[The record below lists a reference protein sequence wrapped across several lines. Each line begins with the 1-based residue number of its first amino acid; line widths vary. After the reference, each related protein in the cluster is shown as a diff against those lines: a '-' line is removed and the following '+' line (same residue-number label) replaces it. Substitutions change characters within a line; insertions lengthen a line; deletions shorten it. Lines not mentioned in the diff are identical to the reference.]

1 METNVHTSTGTQAPD
16 YKHLIFEYNP
26 QTRYYQMAKGEIGF
40 LKVPNELKLEETQ
53 KKELIRSDFIIRSRI
68 KDGKYQFFTGLLK
81 TNFENW
87 YFGDFFETRNGIKR
101 NSFILFHFT
110 TDQTKI
116 ELFFFNHFK
125 LYPKKRGL
133 FIRDFITKLKR

>member
-1 METNVHTSTGTQAPD
+1 METNVQTSTGTQAPD
-16 YKHLIFEYNP
+16 HKHLNFEYNP
-26 QTRYYQMAKGEIGF
+26 QTRYYQMTKGEIGF

-53 KKELIRSDFIIRSRI
+53 KKELIQSDFIIRSRI

-87 YFGDFFETRNGIKR
+87 YFGDHFEVRHGIKK

-110 TDQTKI
+110 PDHTTLEI
-116 ELFFFNHFK
+116 FYFNHFK
-125 LYPKKRGL
+125 LYPKRRGA
-133 FIRDFITKLKR
+133 FIREFITNLKR